1 MARFWQ
7 IFETGKLT
15 LKFKFHMK
23 KVLLTL
29 TVFASAICATAQTTT
44 TAPASAQKPAAPA
57 SLAEITFETDVH
69 DFGTIAYGGNGT
81 YEFKFKNTG
90 KEPLIIS
97 EAKGSCGC
105 TVPTYPKNVPIKPGE
120 SQVIKV
126 TYDTKRAGNF
136 TKTVS
141 IQSNAKTPEKVITI
155 KGNVEPAPVEEAFPA
170 NGKKDDGATPFEKH

>member
-1 MARFWQ
+1 
-7 IFETGKLT
+7 
-15 LKFKFHMK
+15 MK
-23 KVLLTL
+23 KALLTL
-29 TVFASAICATAQTTT
+29 SILSAALFATAQTGT
-44 TAPASAQKPAAPA
+44 TAASTTSAPA
-57 SLAEITFETDVH
+57 SLAEMTFETDVH
-69 DFGTIAYGGNGT
+69 DFGTIEYAGNGT

-97 EAKGSCGC
+97 DAKGSCGC

-136 TKTVS
+136 TKTVT
-141 IQSNAKTPEKVITI
+141 IHSNAKTPEKILTI
-155 KGNVEPAPVEEAFPA
+155 KGHVEPAAVEEAFPA